1 VRRQQVSY
9 FVSVIGIAIW
19 WPGCSQ
25 AEPPAG
31 AVASLLDHGKWV
43 PTPVRTIEQVQG
55 FRPTATVELSR
66 YGGWKARRVKATG
79 FFRTEQVDGRWW
91 LVDPEGYLFLSVG
104 RTPRPC
110 FQSSVLTERP

>member
-1 VRRQQVSY
+1 
-9 FVSVIGIAIW
+9 
-19 WPGCSQ
+19 
-25 AEPPAG
+25 
-31 AVASLLDHGKWV
+31 LLDHGKWV